1 MVRMDKEM
9 GKKTESIVERH
20 IHELTLQLENVSLE
34 NDEYKEM
41 VHTLLELNTIRT
53 MQVSLRMQSKF
64 IGEIGD

>member
-1 MVRMDKEM
+1 MDKEM

-20 IHELTLQLENVSLE
+20 IHELTLQLENVALE
-34 NDEYKEM
+34 NDEYKDM

>member
-1 MVRMDKEM
+1 MDKEM

-20 IHELTLQLENVSLE
+20 IHELTLQLENVTLE
-34 NDEYKEM
+34 NDEYKDM

-53 MQVSLRMQSKF
+53 MQVSLKMQEKF